1 VSSVP
6 VDSDLLDRAFE
17 LYYVEIKAAV
27 RRCGH
32 STAAAAEIV
41 HELYVKLA
49 AHPGLL
55 PERSLRV
62 SLCRAAMYLG
72 FKRLGRVPPACS
84 DTACAT
90 SPEDRQVLLAIEESD
105 PHSLA
110 PRGTAKPLQT
120 GGFFSLFRGFSHHA

>member
-6 VDSDLLDRAFE
+6 ADSDLLDRAFE

-55 PERSLRV
+55 RESSLRV
-62 SLCRAAMYLG
+62 SLCRAATYLG
-72 FKRLGRVPPACS
+72 FKRLGRTPPDCAEASACE
-84 DTACAT
+84 T
-90 SPEDRQVLLAIEESD
+90 SREEKDVLSVMGL
-105 PHSLA
+105 
-110 PRGTAKPLQT
+110 
-120 GGFFSLFRGFSHHA
+120 